1 MLVAGDDTAAAG
13 GRRVDDP
20 RVLIGALAVL
30 GYALVSRRLNR
41 WWISMPAAMLVLGVA
56 AGHLGVGLVG
66 ADVESEAIKV
76 TAELT
81 LALMLFHDAV
91 RIDLR
96 ALRSAYAVP
105 LRLLGIGLPVMLV
118 LGSVVAYAMFP
129 EWGIVGAAL
138 VATMLAPTDAA
149 LGDAVVSDTR
159 VPVRIRQGLSIE
171 SGLNDGLSVPVFLV
185 LLAVASEPGSAEKG
199 ALVAELAQQIGIG
212 VLSGVVIGGG
222 GGALFRLAV
231 GRGLIEQVWRLIA
244 ITAIAFSCFVG
255 AAVLGGSGF
264 IGAFVG
270 GVCFGLASE
279 ARSAEDNALTDYLG
293 TVFDSISFF
302 LLGAAV
308 LPFVMQRFDW
318 RMVLYAVLSLAVIR
332 MVAVVAAMLR
342 SGARR
347 PTIAFMGWFG
357 PRGLATLVFSV
368 LVIDANIPNGDLI
381 ASAAVIGVVLSVF
394 AHGFTAPPLVGA
406 YSDWWRRHPRTEAT
420 SMEAESVHEHG
431 LGLFHTREDDG
442 DRA

>member
-1 MLVAGDDTAAAG
+1 ME
-13 GRRVDDP
+13 DP
-20 RVLIGALAVL
+20 QVLIGALVVL

-41 WWISMPAAMLVLGVA
+41 WWVSMPAAMLVLGVMV
-56 AGHLGVGLVG
+56 GPLGLGLVG
-66 ADVESEAIKV
+66 ADVEAEAIKT

-96 ALRSAYAVP
+96 ALRSGYSIP
-105 LRLLGIGLPVMLV
+105 LRLLGVGLPIMIV
-118 LGSVVAYAMFP
+118 LGTVAAYALFP
-129 EWGIVGAAL
+129 EWGLIGAAL

-149 LGDAVVSDTR
+149 LGDAVVSDKR
-159 VPVRIRQGLSIE
+159 VPIRIRQGLSVE
-171 SGLNDGLSVPVFLV
+171 SGLNDGLSVPIFLV

-199 ALVAELAQQIGIG
+199 VLLAELVQQIGVG
-212 VLSGVVIGGG
+212 ALCGVVIGGG

-231 GRGLIEQVWRLIA
+231 DRALIERVWRLIA

-270 GVCFGLASE
+270 GVAFGLASE

-293 TVFDSISFF
+293 TVFDSVSFF

-332 MVAVVAAMLR
+332 MLSVVTAMIR
-342 SGARR
+342 SRARR

-357 PRGLATLVFSV
+357 PRGLATLVFSI
-368 LVIDANIPNGDLI
+368 LVIDADIPNGDLI
-381 ASAAVIGVVLSVF
+381 ASAAVMGIVLSII
-394 AHGFTAPPLVGA
+394 AHGFTAPPLVRA
-406 YSDWWRRHPRTEAT
+406 YSDWWNSHPRDGAEP
-420 SMEAESVHEHG
+420 MEAAPVHEHR
-431 LGLFHTREDDG
+431 LGLLHAQESDG
-442 DRA
+442 Q

>member
-1 MLVAGDDTAAAG
+1 VE
-13 GRRVDDP
+13 DP
-20 RVLIGALAVL
+20 QVLIGALVVL
-30 GYALVSRRLNR
+30 GYALISRRLNR
-41 WWISMPAAMLVLGVA
+41 WWISMPAAMLVLGVMV
-56 AGHLGVGLVG
+56 GPLGLGWVG
-66 ADVESEAIKV
+66 ADVEAESIKV

-96 ALRSAYAVP
+96 ALRSGYSVP

-118 LGSVVAYAMFP
+118 IGTVVAYAIFP
-129 EWGIVGAAL
+129 DWGLIGAAL

-171 SGLNDGLSVPVFLV
+171 SGLNDGLSVPIFLV

-199 ALVAELAQQIGIG
+199 VLVAELAQQIGVG
-212 VLSGVVIGGG
+212 VLCGIVIGGG
-222 GGALFRLAV
+222 GGALFRLAI
-231 GRGLIEQVWRLIA
+231 GRDLIEPVWRLVA
-244 ITAIAFSCFVG
+244 ITAIAFSCFVS

-270 GVCFGLASE
+270 GLAFGLASE
-279 ARSAEDNALTDYLG
+279 ARSAEDNALTEYLG
-293 TVFDSISFF
+293 TVFDSVSFF

-318 RMVLYAVLSLAVIR
+318 RMALYAVLSLAVIR
-332 MVAVVAAMLR
+332 MASVFVAMLR
-342 SGARR
+342 SGARKR
-347 PTIAFMGWFG
+347 TVAFMGWFG

-368 LVIDANIPNGDLI
+368 LVIDANIPNGDVI
-381 ASAAVIGVVLSVF
+381 ASAAIVGVVVSVI
-394 AHGFTAPPLVGA
+394 AHGFSAPPLVRA
-406 YSDWWRRHPRTEAT
+406 YSEWWKRHPRAKSE
-420 SMEAESVHEHG
+420 SMEAEAVHEHR
-431 LGLFHTREDDG
+431 LGIAHTR
-442 DRA
+442 RVRTR